1 MTLAMISAVALFGAF
16 CFLAAWYLLFSNAPR
31 SEDDQG
37 HPD

>member
-1 MTLAMISAVALFGAF
+1 MTLTMISAAALFGAF
-16 CFLAAWYLLFSNAPR
+16 CFLAVWYLLFSTAPR